1 MESELQYKFLPKDRS
16 YSEWEFLDTTYFKP
30 VQLEIDPIKE
40 KLLPNDIIALEKGIV
55 KKIHSTIFCQGSI
68 PGVLILE
75 GNKTY
80 GKVKNRHYY
89 KCIPDDI
96 RIPSILVPYEIKHM
110 GFSKSFKNKYVIF
123 DIVNWE
129 NKHIVG
135 ILKNTIGDVD
145 EMHNFYEYQLY
156 CKSLNASIQ
165 KFNKDTLKK
174 TSNLQVDLFEDILQK
189 YPTIENRLD
198 VEIISIDP
206 EESVD
211 LDDAMSVQ
219 KIDDHNKLLSIYI
232 SNVSIWMDYFQLW
245 ESFSRRIS
253 TIYLPDKK
261 RPMLPTLLSDSLC
274 SLLEGK
280 RRFAFCMDVL
290 IKDNEVKD
298 ISFKNT
304 MIKVKRNYRY
314 EQKELLYNKTYNS
327 ILSLVLDLNSKYN
340 LMNHINNS
348 HDLVNYLMLFMN
360 YECAKN
366 LIEFQQG
373 IFRSAILKPSPK
385 IPSELDEDIV
395 RFIKVFNNTLGQY
408 INASDIKELKEIR
421 HDLLNFDS
429 YIHITSPIRRLVDL
443 LNMIKFQKLN
453 NIIQLSD
460 QSEVFYNNWLKDL
473 DYINITMRT
482 IRKVQID
489 CNLLN
494 LFITNPE
501 LMEDSYKGCVF
512 HKIERNDGLF
522 QYNVYIPKLNVL
534 GRITTRENYID
545 YNCKQ
550 VKLFLFND
558 EAKFKKKIRLQ
569 IL

>member
-1 MESELQYKFLPKDRS
+1 MDKELQYKFSPKDRS
-16 YSEWEFLDTTYFKP
+16 YSECEYLDTTYFKP
-30 VQLEIDPIKE
+30 VVLEIDPIKE
-40 KLLPNDIIALEKGIV
+40 KLLPNDIISIENGVI
-55 KKIHSTIFCQGSI
+55 KKVHSTIFCQGNI

-123 DIVNWE
+123 DIENWDH
-129 NKHIVG
+129 KHPVG
-135 ILKNTIGDVD
+135 KLRNTIGDVD
-145 EMHNFYEYQLY
+145 EVNNFYEYQLY

-174 TSNLQVDLFEDILQK
+174 TTNLRTDLFEDILHK
-189 YPTIENRLD
+189 YPSIEKRLD
-198 VEIISIDP
+198 AEIISIDP
-206 EESVD
+206 LESVD
-211 LDDAMSVQ
+211 LDDAMSLQ
-219 KIDDHNKLLSIYI
+219 KINDHTKMLSIYI

-261 RPMLPTLLSDSLC
+261 RPMLPTILSDSLC

-290 IKDNEVKD
+290 IENNEVKD

-304 MIKVKRNYRY
+304 LIIVKKNFRY
-314 EQKELLYNKTYNS
+314 EEKELIYNKTYNS
-327 ILSLVLDLNSKYN
+327 ILSLVLDIKGKYN
-340 LMNHINNS
+340 LMNNINNS

-366 LIEFQQG
+366 LIEFQEG

-408 INASDIKELKEIR
+408 INANDIKELKDIR

-453 NIIQLSD
+453 NIIQLTEQSD
-460 QSEVFYNNWLKDL
+460 VFYNDWLKDL
-473 DYINITMRT
+473 EYINITMRT

-494 LFITNPE
+494 LFITNPD

-534 GRITTRENYID
+534 GRITTRENYTD
-545 YNCKQ
+545 YQCKQ
-550 VKLFLFND
+550 VKLYLFND